1 MVSDQLNSRAAI
13 PPKVAA
19 AICAVMGDVPKLG
32 KGEKNSHGNYNFASI
47 DDFLEAVR
55 PLCSKHGLIIAQ
67 DEESVENVNGWLII
81 RFAFTLAHSSGETW
95 AHRQTR
101 TAMVNAKMGSQAFGA
116 AQSYALKQYMR
127 ALFQIATGEKGND
140 ADEHR
145 PADLPDLPRGKTSRD
160 ADWAGPLTKTKL
172 TQEFHEIQADVDAV
186 EDEASLDDIIK
197 HAKPLIAQAL
207 KDMPVLVDG
216 DGGDVLGL
224 KGTVERRR
232 EYLKAREADNISFA
246 A

>member
-1 MVSDQLNSRAAI
+1 MTDTTPI
-13 PPKVAA
+13 PPKVAT

-55 PLCSKHGLIIAQ
+55 PLCAKHGLIIAQ
-67 DEESVENVNGWLII
+67 DEESVENVNGWLMI
-81 RFAFTLAHSSGETW
+81 RFAFTLAHVSGETW
-95 AHRQTR
+95 PAKQMR

-140 ADEHR
+140 ADEHA

-160 ADWAGPLTKTKL
+160 ADWVGPLNKTKL
-172 TQEFHEIQADVDAV
+172 SSEFHKLQREVEAV
-186 EDEASLDDIIK
+186 KDEATLDGIVK
-197 HAKPLIAQAL
+197 REKPLIAQAL
-207 KDMPVLVDG
+207 KDHPTLVEG
-216 DGGDVLGL
+216 DGGDILGL
-224 KGTVERRR
+224 RGTVERRR
-232 EYLKAREADNISFA
+232 QIIRDVENAREADNISFPA
-246 A
+246 